1 MTDIILYYKKDKKLS
16 YIKYDKVLDELYY
29 QKAIMPTEE
38 IIKEIKLNKDFT
50 DFFKDIKKGVL
61 KNKINLSKIEEKI
74 PLYDVYTDNIY
85 LIDKHLVYDRITYS
99 QYRFPDRNVLLE
111 LIKKRKEMK
120 PKIEQI
126 KQLDVKQELK
136 KIIRNENADYVKYN
150 QLKDEIL
157 FYRQFNKINLM
168 IRFLLSFHLKTLF
181 DTYIKVFYL
190 YSNEVGKN
198 ITTCKRS
205 SFIPYM
211 YHIKPYYS
219 RAELI
224 NLGLNMKLIK
234 PSKTYY
240 DIEKI
245 ENLCELVSKNDINA
259 EIILN
264 HQKYI
269 AEENKIGLIQYY
281 SLQGSYF
288 MNTYLR
294 NQVKYTVKNEYLESL
309 IEPMW
314 KIINNAPAFDNDYIV
329 YRFMG
334 TDAHIANLQIGEMY
348 TEPGFMSTTRDPFYR
363 ADTYKFGFILL
374 KIKIPKKIKGV
385 ALCIESYSHFPSEE
399 EILFAPES
407 VFRLDK
413 KDTNDIYYHTDSHFA
428 SNIKTKYEFTY
439 MGHQDILFERNE
451 IINIKTVDFLKI
463 EKSSSSNLNE
473 KIEYFLD
480 KYTNVLNQIIIT
492 IDDNIYPLILEYFDG
507 TKAYKKF
514 YSLEIENGFSLY
526 CMYDN
531 HMLFF
536 IEIGVINDEP
546 QMAVNYYVKYSAI
559 NKSKIISDD
568 NFLYLISSIAYYFGI
583 NKVIIYSDYMSCD
596 FNIND
601 INKKTI
607 KPNNKDKNDIE
618 NIINIDKQTDNIKI
632 KQRLY
637 SNNTYS
643 KNIHN
648 KYQTGGFE
656 IQKYGGSFCVD
667 FYNYFKN
674 NIKRFNK
681 LNNIEII
688 TAYSYEQLDIM
699 KKTKPSKILKKD
711 DPDEIYQIYDKTYKE
726 FITPEKDNIA
736 DFYIWIIE
744 KQCYLTELFIEKINR
759 LYNIDNPFLL
769 DYYLLEPCS
778 YLYNNNLIKSLPY
791 KLLNNSINKQIN
803 RNIKR
808 EINSFIP
815 KISQR

>member
-1 MTDIILYYKKDKKLS
+1 MTDIILYYKKNKKLLHVT
-16 YIKYDKVLDELYY
+16 YDKALDELYY
-29 QKAIMPTEE
+29 QKAIMPTYA
-38 IIKEIKLNKDFT
+38 IIKKNKHTEFN
-50 DFFKDIKKGVL
+50 DFFNDIKKGIL

-85 LIDKHLVYDRITYS
+85 LIDKHLVYDRITYA
-99 QYRFPDRNVLLE
+99 QYRFPDRNLLLE
-111 LIKKRKEMK
+111 LIKKRTTMK
-120 PKIEQI
+120 PKIEKI
-126 KQLDVKQELK
+126 KQMEIKKELK
-136 KIIRNENADYVKYN
+136 EIIRNDTSDHIKYN
-150 QLKDEIL
+150 KLKEEIMM
-157 FYRQFNKINLM
+157 YRQFNKINLM

-245 ENLCELVSKNDINA
+245 NNLCELVSKNDINA

-269 AEENKIGLIQYY
+269 AEEDKIGLIQYY

-288 MNTYLR
+288 MNSYLR
-294 NQVKYTVKNEYLESL
+294 DQVKYTVKNQYLESL

-314 KIINNAPAFDNDYIV
+314 KIINNAPSFDNDYIV
-329 YRFMG
+329 YRFMN
-334 TDAHIANLQIGEMY
+334 TDSHISHLEIGDIY

-374 KIKIPKKIKGV
+374 KIKIPKYVKGV

-399 EILFAPES
+399 ELLFAPYS
-407 VFRLDK
+407 VFRLDT

-428 SNIKTKYEFTY
+428 SNIQTKYEFTY
-439 MGHQDILFERNE
+439 IGHQDILFERK
-451 IINIKTVDFLKI
+451 IISDVKTINFLKI
-463 EKSSSSNLNE
+463 EKSSSSNLND
-473 KIEYFLD
+473 KIEYFLN
-480 KYTNVLNQIIIT
+480 KYTNTLNQIMI
-492 IDDNIYPLILEYFDG
+492 NIGDTTFPIILEYFDG

-514 YSLEIENGFSLY
+514 YSFEIENGFSLY
-526 CMYDN
+526 CMYEN

-536 IEIGVINDEP
+536 IEIGIIDNEP

-559 NKSKIISDD
+559 NKSKIISDHH
-568 NFLYLISSIAYYFGI
+568 FLNMISSIAHYFSI
-583 NKVIIYSDYMSCD
+583 SRVIIYSDYMSCD
-596 FNIND
+596 FNINKN
-601 INKKTI
+601 IYMKEENNIKKL
-607 KPNNKDKNDIE
+607 KN
-618 NIINIDKQTDNIKI
+618 KQTEDSQI

-637 SNNTYS
+637 STKSNKIQVKYNKTNN
-643 KNIHN
+643 K
-648 KYQTGGFE
+648 QVGGNDV
-656 IQKYGGSFCVD
+656 QKYGGSFCVD
-667 FYNYFKN
+667 FYNYLKN

-681 LNNIEII
+681 LNNMEID

-699 KKTKPSKILKKD
+699 KTTKPSKILKKD

-759 LYNIDNPFLL
+759 LYNTDNPFLL
-769 DYYLLEPCS
+769 DYYILEPYL
-778 YLYNNNLIKSLPY
+778 YLYNNELISSLPY
-791 KLLNNSINKQIN
+791 KLLNNSINKQMN

-808 EINSFIP
+808 EIHSIIP